1 MKITKNNF
9 TSLFEDIVEEYQ
21 GKLAV
26 VTSCTFCL
34 SDEDLEEGEV
44 VLILKFSLS
53 EEDDV
58 IHMTCL
64 SKTKIV
70 TDWFYLN
77 IDSNRSYL
85 NDYYRLIEGG
95 E

>member
-1 MKITKNNF
+1 MKITKNNY
-9 TSLFEDIVEEYQ
+9 TSLFEDIVREYQ
-21 GKLAV
+21 GRLAV
-26 VTSCTFCL
+26 VTADTFCL

-44 VLILKFSLS
+44 VLILKFSMS
-53 EEDDV
+53 EEEDT

-64 SKTKIV
+64 SRTKVV

-77 IDSNRSYL
+77 LNNNRSYL